1 MNLKFNIHYSTCQ
14 SVELVFGILLCC
26 CIFLTPSI
34 VQSQDVDKNY
44 LLGQFD
50 ESKDSRFVKL
60 GDEFARGSAQGKYL
74 HKEAYEAFVKMASA
88 ANQDGITLFII
99 SATRNFEAQKRIWE
113 NKWEGRTLVEGQ
125 NLTEVTD
132 LEKRAKLILLYSSMP
147 GTSRHHWG
155 TDMDLN
161 SLENSYF
168 DSGEGM
174 KVYQWLTTHGAKYG
188 FCQPYT
194 SKAAGRTGYEEEKWH
209 WSYWPLSKK
218 LLSNYV
224 KSVRY
229 SDIKGFEGSKTA
241 KSINAI
247 EKYVQGIG
255 CK

>member
-1 MNLKFNIHYSTCQ
+1 MDCKFKIQDSK
-14 SVELVFGILLCC
+14 FKILFCC
-26 CIFLTPSI
+26 CVLIFPSI
-34 VQSQDVDKNY
+34 IGAQDVDKNY
-44 LLGQFD
+44 LLGQFE

-60 GDEFARGSAQGKYL
+60 GDDLARGSAQGKYL
-74 HKEAYEAFVKMASA
+74 RKEAYEAFVKMASA

-168 DSGEGM
+168 DLGEGL
-174 KVYQWLTTHGAKYG
+174 KIYQWLTTHAAKFG

-209 WSYWPLSKK
+209 WSYWPLSKE
-218 LLSNYV
+218 LLSAYV
-224 KSVRY
+224 ESVHY
-229 SDIKGFEGSKTA
+229 SDIKGFKGSKTA

>member
-1 MNLKFNIHYSTCQ
+1 
-14 SVELVFGILLCC
+14 
-26 CIFLTPSI
+26 
-34 VQSQDVDKNY
+34 
-44 LLGQFD
+44 
-50 ESKDSRFVKL
+50 
-60 GDEFARGSAQGKYL
+60 
-74 HKEAYEAFVKMASA
+74 
-88 ANQDGITLFII
+88 
-99 SATRNFEAQKRIWE
+99 
-113 NKWEGRTLVEGQ
+113 LVEGQ

-168 DSGEGM
+168 DSGEGL
-174 KVYQWLTTHGAKYG
+174 KIYQWLTTHAAKFG

-218 LLSNYV
+218 LLSDYV

>member
-1 MNLKFNIHYSTCQ
+1 MEWQFKIQNS
-14 SVELVFGILLCC
+14 GIK
-26 CIFLTPSI
+26 IFFYCFVLFSPSI
-34 VQSQDVDKNY
+34 MLSQDVDKNY
-44 LLGQFD
+44 LLGKFD
-50 ESKDSRFVKL
+50 ESKDVRFVKL

-74 HKEAYEAFVKMASA
+74 RKEAYEAFVKMASA

-132 LEKRAKLILLYSSMP
+132 LKKRAKLILLYSSMP

-168 DSGEGM
+168 DSGEGL
-174 KVYQWLTTHGAKYG
+174 KIYQWLTTHAAKFG

-209 WSYWPLSKK
+209 WSYWPLSKE
-218 LLSNYV
+218 LLSAYV
-224 KSVRY
+224 KSVYY
-229 SDIKGFEGSKTA
+229 SDIKGFKGSKTA